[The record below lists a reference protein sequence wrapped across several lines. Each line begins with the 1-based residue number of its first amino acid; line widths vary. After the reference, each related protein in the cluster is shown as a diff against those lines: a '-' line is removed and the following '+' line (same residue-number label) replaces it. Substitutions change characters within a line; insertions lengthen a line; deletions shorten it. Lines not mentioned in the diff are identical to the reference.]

1 MGGLFKSE
9 GRGMSTG
16 VAFDGIPSEEELW
29 NSPGYPKPEDFERG
43 PIAVIECV
51 QEIPCNPCEMACHHG
66 AIVVGDPITNLPRFD
81 ADLCTG
87 CGLCIAKCPGQAIFV
102 VHLHYS
108 DEESLVSFPF
118 EYLPLPEVDG
128 LVNVVNRA
136 GEVVCR
142 GRVTKV
148 QDPRSFDCTPVV
160 TIAVPKAF
168 AHHARG
174 IRRA

>member
-1 MGGLFKSE
+1 
-9 GRGMSTG
+9 MSTG

-87 CGLCIAKCPGQAIFV
+87 CGLCIAKCPGQAVFV

-136 GEVVCR
+136 GAVVCQ
-142 GRVTKV
+142 GRVIRV
-148 QDPRSFDCTPVV
+148 QDPRSFDRTPVV
-160 TIAVPKAF
+160 TIAVPKVF

-174 IRRA
+174 IERPHTSTE

>member
-1 MGGLFKSE
+1 
-9 GRGMSTG
+9 MSTG

-87 CGLCIAKCPGQAIFV
+87 CGLCIAKCPGQAVFV

-136 GEVVCR
+136 GAVVCR

-148 QDPRSFDCTPVV
+148 QDPRSFDRTPVV

-174 IRRA
+174 IERPHTSAE